1 MSNITVS
8 LQAPIAPNPEKNSLQ
23 YLISRIN
30 EQKGSFRDV
39 TEESLE
45 EEIRNGQATDVALED
60 DDHMDTGE
68 EVEDAKTKKE
78 RVREAREEMLKS
90 IGQAN
95 LCDRPHTGMLTL
107 CSQATYE
114 SAMALDF
121 TSLLLS
127 LRTPGPAGL
136 TMSST
141 LKENIPM
148 GSLGSEVV
156 QSQKKS
162 SAEEEQDR
170 MLLMGWRMQSLNTAA
185 DSLLQ
190 SATRL
195 EGEIG
200 KETRYWNQILA
211 VKERGWPMSRLPRE
225 KHTLGVHYGFA
236 EARASFRDKGVGALR
251 RDEDGDVSL
260 DRGPKAVNGRLRVRI
275 LQGGSPIS
283 TVYSRP
289 LPDRS
294 SDSLEGEILEARN
307 SIYDEE
313 LVHEIQREAQYLAN
327 HGVQCIDNRV
337 FLPYESNQQI
347 ELSLESSDEASEQME
362 RSSHDDIPELIS
374 IFLRLSL
381 SQAHLQ
387 NLHDRSKPPSA
398 IREGKQ
404 PHKIYQLLAPI
415 VQILQHRASMSALQ
429 YLLHQVTGY
438 MAKAGL
444 LFSSEMEPFSPKLES
459 SGSLSN
465 DSPPAR
471 VQAVLGLISA
481 FTSSTIHIT
490 LPGQSAPLRLRIF
503 TSIAAPNFGT
513 SYYIHHPSAPG
524 SKESVSSLPSLADF
538 KIELGSLLQRAIK
551 HHITRS
557 IHTWQ
562 NAENGVDVILRANPE
577 TKAKDKL
584 AVSADL
590 NHFRVDW
597 QRSGNLLESRAMTWV
612 WYADH
617 GPLQQETRPLHEV
630 LSDLPSS
637 AYQASR

>member
-8 LQAPIAPNPEKNSLQ
+8 LQAPVALNPEKDSLQ

-30 EQKGSFRDV
+30 EQKGSFRNV

-45 EEIRNGQATDVALED
+45 KEIHNGQATEIALED

-68 EVEDAKTKKE
+68 GVEDAKTKRE
-78 RVREAREEMLKS
+78 RVMEARDEMLKS
-90 IGQAN
+90 LGQAH
-95 LCDRPHTGMLTL
+95 LCFRPHGGMLTW

-136 TMSST
+136 SMSPT

-156 QSQKKS
+156 QLQKKS
-162 SAEEEQDR
+162 SVEKEQDR

-195 EGEIG
+195 EGEIE

-211 VKERGWPMSRLPRE
+211 VKERGWSLSRLPRE

-260 DRGPKAVNGRLRVRI
+260 DRGPKASNGRLRVRI
-275 LQGGSPIS
+275 LQGGRPIS

-289 LPDRS
+289 LPDGS
-294 SDSLEGEILEARN
+294 SDSLEEEILEARN

-327 HGVQCIDNRV
+327 HGVQCVNNQV
-337 FLPYESNQQI
+337 LLPSESNQQI
-347 ELSLESSDEASEQME
+347 ELSLDSSDEASAQME
-362 RSSHDDIPELIS
+362 RSSHDDIPDLIS
-374 IFLRLSL
+374 IFLRLLL
-381 SQAHLQ
+381 SQSHLQ
-387 NLHDRSKPPSA
+387 NLNDRSKPPSA

-415 VQILQHRASMSALQ
+415 VQILEHRASMSALQ
-429 YLLHQVTGY
+429 HLLRGVTEY

-444 LFSSEMEPFSPKLES
+444 QFSSEMEPLSPKLES
-459 SGSLSN
+459 SGSVSN
-465 DSPPAR
+465 DPPPAR
-471 VQAVLGLISA
+471 VQAVLGLVSA
-481 FTSSTIHIT
+481 FTSSIIHIT
-490 LPGQSAPLRLRIF
+490 LPGQSAPLRLRIS

-513 SYYIHHPSAPG
+513 SYYIHHSSGPG
-524 SKESVSSLPSLADF
+524 SKESISSLPSLADF
-538 KIELGSLLQRAIK
+538 KTELGGLLQTAIK
-551 HHITRS
+551 HHITHN
-557 IHTWQ
+557 IDTWQ
-562 NAENGVDVILRANPE
+562 NAENGIDVILRPNPG
-577 TKAKDKL
+577 TKTKDKIT
-584 AVSADL
+584 VSTDL
-590 NHFRVDW
+590 NQLRIDW
-597 QRSGNLLESRAMTWV
+597 QQSGNLQESRAMTWV
-612 WYADH
+612 WSADH
-617 GPLQQETRPLHEV
+617 GQETRPLHEV

-637 AYQASR
+637 TYQASGS

>member
-1 MSNITVS
+1 
-8 LQAPIAPNPEKNSLQ
+8 
-23 YLISRIN
+23 
-30 EQKGSFRDV
+30 
-39 TEESLE
+39 
-45 EEIRNGQATDVALED
+45 
-60 DDHMDTGE
+60 
-68 EVEDAKTKKE
+68 
-78 RVREAREEMLKS
+78 
-90 IGQAN
+90 
-95 LCDRPHTGMLTL
+95 
-107 CSQATYE
+107 
-114 SAMALDF
+114 MALDF

-162 SAEEEQDR
+162 SIAKEQDT

-185 DSLLQ
+185 DTLLQ

-195 EGEIG
+195 EDEIG

-211 VKERGWPMSRLPRE
+211 VKDRGWSLSRLPRE

-251 RDEDGDVSL
+251 RDKDGDVSL

-275 LQGGSPIS
+275 LQDGRPIS

-289 LPDRS
+289 LPDGS

-327 HGVQCIDNRV
+327 HGVQCVDNQV

-347 ELSLESSDEASEQME
+347 ELSLESSDEGSEQME
-362 RSSHDDIPELIS
+362 RSPHDDIPDLIS
-374 IFLRLSL
+374 IVLRLSL

-404 PHKIYQLLAPI
+404 PLKIYQLLAPI
-415 VQILQHRASMSALQ
+415 VQILQHRVSMSTLQ
-429 YLLHQVTGY
+429 HLLRRVTEY
-438 MAKAGL
+438 MAKAGVQL
-444 LFSSEMEPFSPKLES
+444 SSEMEPFSPKLETS
-459 SGSLSN
+459 DSVSN

-471 VQAVLGLISA
+471 VQAVLGLVSA
-481 FTSSTIHIT
+481 FTSSAIHIT
-490 LPGQSAPLRLRIF
+490 LPGQNVPLRLRVS

-513 SYYIHHPSAPG
+513 SYYIYHPTAPG

-538 KIELGSLLQRAIK
+538 KTELGSLLQRATK
-551 HHITRS
+551 HHI
-557 IHTWQ
+557 INNINTWQ
-562 NAENGVDVILRANPE
+562 NAENGIDVILRANPG

-584 AVSADL
+584 TVSTDL
-590 NHFRVDW
+590 TQLRVDW
-597 QRSGNLLESRAMTWV
+597 HRSGTLHESRAMTWV

-617 GPLQQETRPLHEV
+617 GPLQQEIRPLHEV
-630 LSDLPSS
+630 VSDLPSS
-637 AYQASR
+637 AYQASE

>member
-8 LQAPIAPNPEKNSLQ
+8 LQAPVAPNPEKNSLQ

-30 EQKGSFRDV
+30 EQKGSFRNV
-39 TEESLE
+39 AEESLE
-45 EEIRNGQATDVALED
+45 EEIHNGEAGEVALED

-68 EVEDAKTKKE
+68 VVEDAKTKRE
-78 RVREAREEMLKS
+78 RLTKAREEMLKS
-90 IGQAN
+90 IGQVN
-95 LCDRPHTGMLTL
+95 LCYCPHGGMLTI
-107 CSQATYE
+107 SSRATHE
-114 SAMALDF
+114 SSMALDF

-136 TMSST
+136 TMSPT

-162 SAEEEQDR
+162 SMEKEQDK

-195 EGEIG
+195 EGEIE

-211 VKERGWPMSRLPRE
+211 VKERGWSLSRLPRE

-251 RDEDGDVSL
+251 RDEDGTVSL
-260 DRGPKAVNGRLRVRI
+260 DRGQKTVNGRLRVRI

-283 TVYSRP
+283 AFYSRP
-289 LPDRS
+289 LPDGSR
-294 SDSLEGEILEARN
+294 DSLEGEILEARN

-313 LVHEIQREAQYLAN
+313 LMHEIQREAQYLAN
-327 HGVQCIDNRV
+327 HGIQCINNQV

-362 RSSHDDIPELIS
+362 TSSHDDMPDLIS
-374 IFLRLSL
+374 IFLHLSL

-387 NLHDRSKPPSA
+387 NLHDRSKPPA
-398 IREGKQ
+398 VIREGKQ
-404 PHKIYQLLAPI
+404 PPKIYQLLAPI
-415 VQILQHRASMSALQ
+415 VQILQHRASISDLQ
-429 YLLHQVTGY
+429 HVLHQVTGY
-438 MAKAGL
+438 MTKAGVR
-444 LFSSEMEPFSPKLES
+444 FSSEMEPFSPKLES
-459 SGSLSN
+459 SGSVSN
-465 DSPPAR
+465 DSPSAR
-471 VQAVLGLISA
+471 VQAVLGLVSA
-481 FTSSTIHIT
+481 FSSSIIHLT
-490 LPGQSAPLRLRIF
+490 LPGQSAPLRLRIS

-513 SYYIHHPSAPG
+513 SYYIYYPSAPG

-538 KIELGSLLQRAIK
+538 KTELGSLLQRAIK
-551 HHITRS
+551 HHI
-557 IHTWQ
+557 IHNIDTWQ
-562 NAENGVDVILRANPE
+562 NAENGIDVILRPNPG

-584 AVSADL
+584 IVFTDL
-590 NHFRVDW
+590 DQLRVDW
-597 QRSGNLLESRAMTWV
+597 QRSGNLHESRAMTWV
-612 WYADH
+612 WHADH

-630 LSDLPSS
+630 LSGLPSS
-637 AYQASR
+637 AYQASE